1 MVILMMSGNVIGP
14 LFGAMVQ
21 GVMDGFSNCTV
32 LLMVPAALD
41 KYSLLLACT
50 GLAVEDSDVSAQ
62 RRQVKYLFTL
72 FIACTSGE

>member
-1 MVILMMSGNVIGP
+1 MEH
-14 LFGAMVQ
+14 GARSHCLHSA
-21 GVMDGFSNCTV
+21 VMDGFSNCTV

-50 GLAVEDSDVSAQ
+50 GLAVEDSDVSAL
-62 RRQVKYLFTL
+62 RRQVKYLFTCP